1 MTLGERL
8 AILRKSKGL
17 SQEQLADELYL
28 TRQTISKWELNQ
40 SAPDITYIL
49 KLSDYFAVS
58 TDYILRG
65 DEFAH
70 TENCNTSIGLI
81 AAKSKFKTTN
91 TCEWL
96 FYLGL
101 MLIILALTSIIA
113 ITICSTLKPHGTYIN
128 GKYIDGILGF
138 FLATNTLWLLLVL
151 VAMLIVGCCLTAI
164 SITKNKRNKVK

>member
-1 MTLGERL
+1 MSLGERL
-8 AILRKSKGL
+8 VILRKSKGL

-40 SAPDITYIL
+40 SVPDVTYIL

-65 DEFAH
+65 DEFSHA
-70 TENCNTSIGLI
+70 ENCNTSIRPIVDDSKLHRTI
-81 AAKSKFKTTN
+81 AY
-91 TCEWL
+91 EWL

-101 MLIILALTSIIA
+101 MFLILSLTSIIA
-113 ITICSTLKPHGTYIN
+113 IAICSTLKPHSTYIN
-128 GKYIDGILGF
+128 GKYFDGILGF
-138 FLATNTLWLLLVL
+138 FLATNTLWLLFMLV
-151 VAMLIVGCCLTAI
+151 VMVIVGCSMTAI

>member
-8 AILRKSKGL
+8 AMLRKSKGL

-40 SAPDITYIL
+40 SVPDITYIL
-49 KLSDYFAVS
+49 KLSDHFAVS

-65 DEFAH
+65 DEFVP
-70 TENCNTSIGLI
+70 TENSNMSTGPIV
-81 AAKSKFKTTN
+81 AESKLKTTN

-101 MLIILALTSIIA
+101 MFLILSLTSIIA
-113 ITICSTLKPHGTYIN
+113 ITICSTLKPHSLYIN
-128 GKYIDGILGF
+128 GKYFDGILGF
-138 FLATNTLWLLLVL
+138 FLATNTLWLLFVL
-151 VAMLIVGCCLTAI
+151 VVMVAVGCSLTAI